1 MTPPTFNAL
10 NSAVATWRVAQLVL
24 DGHLGHSQ
32 LEGVAD
38 PLRSPQSHLE
48 MPCIATHIA
57 ARG

>member
-32 LEGVAD
+32 LEGHHHDITSDFSFDEV
-38 PLRSPQSHLE
+38 
-48 MPCIATHIA
+48 
-57 ARG
+57 